1 VLLYLLQQEWVPS
14 VIAQQE
20 EETSLGEEDL
30 AGHIISTVLDVS
42 GDDEEENDDA
52 ADDEIVDQDS
62 TDTATVNPNQ
72 EDQTV
77 DQDDTV
83 ILGDHTNTQT
93 EIPIIDQD
101 QGAANLALNGAL
113 DVTVEPTP
121 IPTPTPPPPD
131 DGLPPEVELPR
142 ENGKIAFDSNRN
154 GNWEIYVMNADG
166 SGQTNI
172 RTILLVMFTQNGAQL
187 QTLTYKIAHP
197 PVITLREDITEEA
210 IIADRA

>member
-1 VLLYLLQQEWVPS
+1 MLLYLLQQEWVPS

-30 AGHIISTVLDVS
+30 AGHIISTVLEVS
-42 GDDEEENDDA
+42 GDEEEENDDA

-62 TDTATVNPNQ
+62 TDTTTVNPKQ

-83 ILGDHTNTQT
+83 IFGDDTNTLT
-93 EIPIIDQD
+93 AIRIIDQD
-101 QGAANLALNGAL
+101 QGAANLAPNEAL

-121 IPTPTPPPPD
+121 TPPPPD
-131 DGLPPEVELPR
+131 YGLLPEVELPR

-154 GNWEIYVMNADG
+154 GNWEIRHECRWKWID
-166 SGQTNI
+166 
-172 RTILLVMFTQNGAQL
+172 
-187 QTLTYKIAHP
+187 KHK
-197 PVITLREDITEEA
+197 
-210 IIADRA
+210 